1 MVVTDGR
8 PLRPRGRV
16 ELREQSARSALF
28 FLYATS
34 MSPLRALLLLIAL
47 TACSAFSLAPRVP
60 ALATAAA
67 STTLEGI
74 EMGRGD
80 KRTAK
85 GVLSA
90 THNSTAHFPHGH
102 RWRAATTGF

>member
-1 MVVTDGR
+1 
-8 PLRPRGRV
+8 
-16 ELREQSARSALF
+16 
-28 FLYATS
+28 

-90 THNSTAHFPHGH
+90 THNSTAHLPHGH